1 MFSAP
6 DTRIFWK
13 ISGIVGELSVF
24 FVLPAPPPAAGQT
37 QQNVRSVILLLQGL
51 YKRTLLIKERPPGL
65 VGKNARPRAPLWDQH
80 ATVLFDIPV

>member
-6 DTRIFWK
+6 ETHIFWK
-13 ISGIVGELSVF
+13 ISRIFVELNVF

-80 ATVLFDIPV
+80 ATVLLDIPV